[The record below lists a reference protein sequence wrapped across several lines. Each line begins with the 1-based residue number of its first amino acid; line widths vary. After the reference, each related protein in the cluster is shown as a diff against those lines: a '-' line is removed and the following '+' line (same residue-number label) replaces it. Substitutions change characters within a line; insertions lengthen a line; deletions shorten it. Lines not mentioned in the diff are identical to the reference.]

1 MTVKSLIVEDDFTSR
16 LIIQRLLSRYG
27 ECHMAVNGREAV
39 AAFSDAICSDEPYT
53 LICLDILMPE
63 MDGHQA
69 LKEIRAIEAENGIM
83 IGDGVKIV
91 MTTALGD
98 MNSKLTA
105 LNASCDAYLV
115 KPLDV
120 NKMLETLRC
129 FKLVD

>member
-1 MTVKSLIVEDDFTSR
+1 MTMKSLIVEDDFTSR
-16 LIIQRLLSRYG
+16 LIIQRLLTRYG

-39 AAFSDAICSDEPYT
+39 AAFSDAIHANEPYT

-69 LKEIRAIEAENGIM
+69 LKEMRAMEAENGIM
-83 IGDGVKIV
+83 IGDGVKII
-91 MTTALGD
+91 MTTALSD

-105 LNASCDAYLV
+105 LNESCDAYLV

-120 NKMLETLRC
+120 TKMVETLKR

>member
-1 MTVKSLIVEDDFTSR
+1 MTMKSLIVEDDFTSR
-16 LIIQRLLSRYG
+16 LIIQRLLTRYG

-39 AAFSDAICSDEPYT
+39 AAFSDAISSNEPYS

-63 MDGHQA
+63 MNGYQA
-69 LKEIRAIEAENGIM
+69 LKEIRAIETENGIM
-83 IGDGVKIV
+83 IGDGVKII

-105 LNASCDAYLV
+105 LNESCDAYLV

-120 NKMLETLRC
+120 GKMLETLQH
-129 FKLVD
+129 FKLID